1 MTQTKHA
8 VIGLDT
14 VSWTREHLTRICG
27 APSGFQ
33 LEAFM
38 HYAMVPLLQLSL
50 ALLAYLAGL
59 HM

>member
-1 MTQTKHA
+1 M
-8 VIGLDT
+8 IGLDT

-38 HYAMVPLLQLSL
+38 HYAIVPLLQLSL
-50 ALLAYLAGL
+50 ALLAYLAGV